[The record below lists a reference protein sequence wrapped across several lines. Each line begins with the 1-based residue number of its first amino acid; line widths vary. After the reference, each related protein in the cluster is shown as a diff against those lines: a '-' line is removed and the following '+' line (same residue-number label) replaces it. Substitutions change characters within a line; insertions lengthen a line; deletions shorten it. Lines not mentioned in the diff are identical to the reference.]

1 MRKNAYVVCFA
12 CGKKLEKI
20 QEKRPL
26 ANIGTIKSAK
36 SAVGFQLLF
45 LGNACG
51 WKTLVENQVKQ
62 PSKAQQPQT
71 FPPPP
76 SFCIPQSFLRY
87 VSAKR

>member
-1 MRKNAYVVCFA
+1 MRKDAYVVCFV

-51 WKTLVENQVKQ
+51 WKNLVENQVKQ

-71 FPPPP
+71 FPPSPVFAFHNP
-76 SFCIPQSFLRY
+76 FCGT
-87 VSAKR
+87 